1 MASQERGENEGDRGR
16 VGFKGAARTWEL
28 LMMRTTTMTT
38 GAEEGAGEAE
48 GGTTMMSMAMAMLMR
63 MRMRMEHRDEAR
75 EMEMCDVRW
84 KLLLTPAM
92 TLTATN
98 WASQGQT

>member
-1 MASQERGENEGDRGR
+1 M
-16 VGFKGAARTWEL
+16 GFKGAARTWEL
-28 LMMRTTTMTT
+28 LMMRTTTT

-92 TLTATN
+92 MLTATN